1 MSRPDTWCDNVI
13 IQAVANALCCVIHIT
28 NSNITSAEATI
39 ISPVHP
45 QGKQKLVFLAYINDL
60 HYVSTVQNKSG
71 LNKSSLTHLKTKLT
85 MNKEKKQNKL
95 AYYSV
100 YQNRKLRTCISR
112 N

>member
-1 MSRPDTWCDNVI
+1 MHFVVLYISQILILHQLKQQLQC
-13 IQAVANALCCVIHIT
+13 
-28 NSNITSAEATI
+28 

-45 QGKQKLVFLAYINDL
+45 QGKQKLVFLGYINDL